1 MSDRPQNEEPMSI
14 SEQAADWLV
23 LIRAGEMSDQERLDY
38 IHWLKKSPAHIR
50 EMLELVNLEEM
61 LRDTH
66 PPPAEEETP
75 ANESKVIELP
85 AGKPQADTDL
95 EMPAEKCER

>member
-1 MSDRPQNEEPMSI
+1 MPDRPQNEESTSI

-23 LIRAGEMSDQERLDY
+23 LVRAGEMSDQEKLDY

-61 LRDTH
+61 VRETH
-66 PPPAEEETP
+66 PPPPQAEAPSE
-75 ANESKVIELP
+75 ASKVVDLP
-85 AGKPQADTDL
+85 AGKQQEEADL